1 MKKHLYIFFL
11 LAMAVGFT
19 SCEEV
24 IDVDLNT
31 AAPRLVIDAALK
43 WEKETDGSVQV
54 IKLST
59 TTGFFNQNIPTV
71 SGATVFVTND
81 ANEVFDFVE
90 TIPNSGA
97 YICTNFSAV
106 LNATYTLTV
115 IQNGITYSATEALMP
130 VPPID
135 KIEQKKDGGFLGNSI
150 EVRYFYTD
158 NGMTDDF
165 YLTKFQFSSYTIP
178 EFGVI
183 SDELFQG
190 NQFSDTYSNE
200 DIKQGDQL
208 DIQFSGI
215 SEGYFNYLRVL
226 FSIAGSTNGSPFQSP
241 PATVRGNIVNMSD
254 INNFALGFFSL
265 SETDTI
271 VYVIE

>member
-1 MKKHLYIFFL
+1 
-11 LAMAVGFT
+11 
-19 SCEEV
+19 
-24 IDVDLNT
+24 
-31 AAPRLVIDAALK
+31 
-43 WEKETDGSVQV
+43 
-54 IKLST
+54 
-59 TTGFFNQNIPTV
+59 
-71 SGATVFVTND
+71 
-81 ANEVFDFVE
+81 
-90 TIPNSGA
+90 
-97 YICTNFSAV
+97 
-106 LNATYTLTV
+106 
-115 IQNGITYSATEALMP
+115 
-130 VPPID
+130 
-135 KIEQKKDGGFLGNSI
+135 
-150 EVRYFYTD
+150 
-158 NGMTDDF
+158 
-165 YLTKFQFSSYTIP
+165 
-178 EFGVI
+178 
-183 SDELFQG
+183 LFQG